1 MKLIVGLGNP
11 GREFAGSRHNV
22 GFDCL
27 NFFARWQ
34 GMRFGRQVCRARVSM
49 GKVGEEEVVLAKPR
63 VFINLSGE
71 VVARLVRRFEVPL
84 SELLIVYD
92 DLDLPLGRIRLRAR
106 GGSGGHNG
114 MKSIIAHLESEEFPR
129 LRIGIAPPE
138 GHPKLLRTPEYV
150 LGKFSPTERAKLAE
164 VLPQAAQAIYSFI
177 SEGVE
182 AAMNKFNSP
191 QV

>member
-34 GMRFGRQVCRARVSM
+34 GMRFGRQACRARVA
-49 GKVGEEEVVLAKPR
+49 VGRIEGREVILAKPR
-63 VFINLSGE
+63 AFINLSGE
-71 VVARLVRRFEVPL
+71 VVARLVCRFEIPL
-84 SELLIVYD
+84 SSLLIVYD

-106 GGSGGHNG
+106 GGAGGHNG
-114 MKSIIAHLESEEFPR
+114 MKSVIAHLGSEEFPR

-138 GHPKLLRTPEYV
+138 NRPERLRTPEYV
-150 LGKFSPTERAKLAE
+150 LGRFPPAERAKLAE
-164 VLPQAAQAIYSFI
+164 ILPQAAQAIYCFI

-182 AAMNKFNSP
+182 VAMNKFNP
-191 QV
+191 AGI